1 MRTLIARVFG
11 GVRAGGTPDSP
22 DAPNLP
28 DVPDFPDKGTEIY
41 MPDCKIVFS
50 GPDRLSEIILKVDR
64 LMASEKLYLDP
75 SMSLTKLAMI
85 IGSNRTY
92 LSNAMAA
99 RSGFR
104 NYMNNL
110 RLGYFCGLVEEREK
124 REASA
129 LRSDSE
135 FSGVLMEPEV
145 RLSGKELS
153 VLAFESGFSDI
164 RTFYKAVETSES
176 ENARRIRSEILVRQ

>member
-11 GVRAGGTPDSP
+11 GIRAGGSPDSP
-22 DAPNLP
+22 DLADN
-28 DVPDFPDKGTEIY
+28 GAETY
-41 MPDCKIVFS
+41 MPDCRVIYS
-50 GPDRLSEIILKVDR
+50 GPDRLSEIIRKVDR
-64 LMASEKLYLDP
+64 LMDSDKLYLDP
-75 SMSLTKLAMI
+75 SMSLTKLAMLV
-85 IGSNRTY
+85 GSNRTY

-110 RLGYFCGLVEEREK
+110 RLGYFCGLVEERER
-124 REASA
+124 RESSA
-129 LRSDSE
+129 MRSSADL
-135 FSGVLMEPEV
+135 SGVLMEPEG

-153 VLAFESGFSDI
+153 VLVFESGFSDI

-176 ENARRIRSEILVRQ
+176 EYARRIRSEILFR